1 MKIYKYVN
9 IYRKHRGLKWLA
21 LVLKIIFMLKLSKR
35 DLGYRYL
42 EFTSICIRYKD
53 DRDNIY

>member
-1 MKIYKYVN
+1 MYKYVN
-9 IYRKHRGLKWLA
+9 IYRKYRGLKWFDLIF
-21 LVLKIIFMLKLSKR
+21 KIIFILKLGKK